1 MNCKIMTA
9 EERLGMSETGTA
21 GGEGRDGVPPLG
33 SPVDV
38 VGTSLEID
46 VSNGTTVGTVEGVG
60 IAETESRKRREGTGT
75 TESAIAR
82 VETKGGL
89 GQLGAWTPT

>member
-1 MNCKIMTA
+1 MTA

-21 GGEGRDGVPPLG
+21 GGEGSDEVPPLG

-75 TESAIAR
+75 TESAMAR
-82 VETKGGL
+82 VEIKGGV
-89 GQLGAWTPT
+89 GQLGAWKLT